1 MSIKKDFKFLLF
13 YIPGVLLLVFF
24 CGCEKELTDKKT
36 TIRIAGSSTII
47 PVATKA
53 AEQFI
58 HIHPNIDIT
67 VSPGGSGVGVKSA
80 GNRLVDIGMVAR
92 DISEEERENFPKA
105 HFELYLIGRDAV
117 ACVISSEIYEAGL
130 HALSREQ
137 LQDIYSGE
145 INNWKEVGG
154 PDKEILCI
162 DKEFHRG
169 ARQVFMTYVF
179 GDKEAQAKGTDLVV
193 GDNNETQTKVAL
205 SDAAITMVSFAWI
218 NADVRGLGIRVGEEI
233 IQPTVEN
240 TQNGLYPISRNL
252 FFITNGTP
260 SGIVKDY
267 IDFVLGPQGQKIVEE
282 SGFISIQ

>member
-1 MSIKKDFKFLLF
+1 M
-13 YIPGVLLLVFF
+13 FF
-24 CGCEKELTDKKT
+24 CGCGKDITDKKT

-47 PVATKA
+47 PLATKA

-58 HIHPNIDIT
+58 YIHPSIDIT

-80 GNRLVDIGMVAR
+80 GNSLVDIGMVSR
-92 DISEEERENFPKA
+92 EISEEERENLPKA

-137 LQDIYSGE
+137 LQGIYSGE

-162 DKEFHRG
+162 DKESHRG

-179 GDKEAQAKGTDLVV
+179 GDKEAQARGADLVV
-193 GDNNETQTKVAL
+193 GSNNETQTKVAL
-205 SDAAITMVSFAWI
+205 SDAAIAMVSFAWI
-218 NADVRGLGIRVGEEI
+218 NADVKGIGVRMGEEI
-233 IQPTVEN
+233 IQPSVEN
-240 TQNGLYPISRNL
+240 TKNSLYPISRNL
-252 FFITNGTP
+252 FFVTNGKP
-260 SGIVKDY
+260 SGVVKDY
-267 IDFVLGPQGQKIVEE
+267 IDFVLSPQGQKIVEE
-282 SGFISIQ
+282 NGFISIQ